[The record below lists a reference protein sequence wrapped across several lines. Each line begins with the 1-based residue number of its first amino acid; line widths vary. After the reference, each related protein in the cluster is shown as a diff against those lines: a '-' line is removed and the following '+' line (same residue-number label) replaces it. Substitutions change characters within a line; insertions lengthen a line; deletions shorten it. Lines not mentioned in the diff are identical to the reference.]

1 MQSCCVILFQQ
12 FPKFIMWQLI
22 VLENKRLKQWGII
35 KGELCALPLDREDA
49 GPLQPAS
56 MKGKEFPIERW
67 GIPGSHPHYLLLE
80 QSSDAKLALD
90 LGASYRINQ
99 ESNHK
104 KKGYYAITS
113 KKNHCCDGSQPR
125 DWQCNCCA
133 MWASRG

>member
-67 GIPGSHPHYLLLE
+67 GIPVLFQQGSVFRPIRCI
-80 QSSDAKLALD
+80 Q
-90 LGASYRINQ
+90 
-99 ESNHK
+99 
-104 KKGYYAITS
+104 T
-113 KKNHCCDGSQPR
+113 P
-125 DWQCNCCA
+125 
-133 MWASRG
+133 